1 MGASAAAPG
10 RKESRDPRVE
20 AIRRFNRF
28 YTQRIGV
35 LVGGAGFAREGLLH
49 SPFSLTEAR
58 VLYELAHRAGP
69 AAADLCRDLAL
80 DPGYSSRILRRL
92 EKLGLVRR
100 MRAADDRR
108 RHILALTERG
118 RTTFAD
124 LDARSAEEISRLIA
138 PLSEADRTRFAETL
152 ATAEALLSAP
162 PRSDPAPR
170 RDSIVLRTHRPGDI
184 GWVVERHG
192 ALYASEYGWD
202 VRFEG
207 LVAKIAGAFLEEN
220 DPRAERAFIAERAGK
235 RVGSVFLVRGSKRVA
250 RLRLLLVEPEARGL
264 GLGKRLVEECIRFAR
279 ESGYRK
285 IVLWTQRNLLAARAI
300 YRATGFRKTG
310 EERHESF
317 GAKLVAET
325 WELDLFRASR
335 RAGRAIRA
343 RKS

>member
-1 MGASAAAPG
+1 
-10 RKESRDPRVE
+10 VE

-35 LVGGAGFAREGLLH
+35 LVGGAGSARDGLLH

-58 VLYELAHRAGP
+58 VLYELAHRDRP
-69 AAADLCRDLAL
+69 AAVDLCRDLAL

-92 EKLGLVRR
+92 EKLGLVHRVP
-100 MRAADDRR
+100 AAEDRR
-108 RHILALTERG
+108 KNILALTERG
-118 RTTFAD
+118 RATFAD

-138 PLSEADRTRFAETL
+138 PLSETDRTGVAEAL
-152 ATAEALLSAP
+152 ATAESLLGATH
-162 PRSDPAPR
+162 RTDRAPR
-170 RDSIVLRTHRPGDI
+170 GDSILLRTHRPGDI

-207 LVAKIAGAFLEEN
+207 LVAKIAGAFLEKN
-220 DPRAERAFIAERAGK
+220 DPRVERAFIVELDGR
-235 RVGSVFLVRGSKRVA
+235 RVGSVFLVRRSKRVA

-264 GLGKRLVEECIRFAR
+264 GLGKRLVEECIQFAR
-279 ESGYRK
+279 ESGYRR
-285 IVLWTQRNLLAARAI
+285 IILWTQRNLLAARAI

-310 EERHESF
+310 EERHQSF

-325 WELDLFRASR
+325 WELTL
-335 RAGRAIRA
+335 
-343 RKS
+343 

>member
-1 MGASAAAPG
+1 L
-10 RKESRDPRVE
+10 R
-20 AIRRFNRF
+20 
-28 YTQRIGV
+28 
-35 LVGGAGFAREGLLH
+35 

-58 VLYELAHRAGP
+58 VLYELAHRDRP
-69 AAADLCRDLAL
+69 AAVDLCRDLAL

-100 MRAADDRR
+100 VPATDDRR
-108 RHILALTERG
+108 RNILALTERG
-118 RTTFAD
+118 RATFAD
-124 LDARSAEEISRLIA
+124 LDARSADEISHLIA
-138 PLSEADRTRFAETL
+138 PLSDADRTGL
-152 ATAEALLSAP
+152 AEALARAESLLGTTRGGP
-162 PRSDPAPR
+162 PGCG
-170 RDSIVLRTHRPGDI
+170 DSIVLRTHRPGDI

-207 LVAKIAGAFLEEN
+207 LVAKIAGAFLEQN
-220 DPRAERAFIAERAGK
+220 DPRVERAFIAERHGK
-235 RVGSVFLVRGSKRVA
+235 RIGSVFLVRGSKRVA

-325 WELDLFRASR
+325 WKVDLVRATR

-343 RKS
+343 PKS

>member
-1 MGASAAAPG
+1 MGASTAARA
-10 RKESRDPRVE
+10 RKEPHDPRVD

-35 LVGGAGFAREGLLH
+35 LVGGAGFARDGRRPKAGAYGEGFLH

-58 VLYELAHRAGP
+58 VLYELAHRHRP
-69 AAADLCRDLAL
+69 AAVDLCRDLGL

-100 MRAADDRR
+100 VPAADDRR
-108 RHILALTERG
+108 RNILALTERG
-118 RTTFAD
+118 RATFAE

-138 PLSEADRTRFAETL
+138 PLSEADRARLAGAL
-152 ATAEALLSAP
+152 ATAESLLGPA
-162 PRSDPAPR
+162 PRSDPTPR
-170 RDSIVLRTHRPGDI
+170 GDSIVLRTHRPGDI

-192 ALYASEYGWD
+192 RLYASEYGWD
-202 VRFEG
+202 ERFEG
-207 LVAKIAGAFLEEN
+207 LVAKIASAFLEKS
-220 DPRAERAFIAERAGK
+220 DPQVETAFIAEQDGR

-285 IVLWTQRNLLAARAI
+285 IVLWTQRNLLAARGL
-300 YRATGFRKTG
+300 YRAAGFRKTG
-310 EERHESF
+310 EQRHESF

-325 WELDLFRASR
+325 WELDL
-335 RAGRAIRA
+335 
-343 RKS
+343 

>member
-1 MGASAAAPG
+1 VPALARTGP
-10 RKESRDPRVE
+10 RDGLVE

-35 LVGGAGFAREGLLH
+35 LVGGAGFLH

-58 VLYELAHRAGP
+58 VLYELAHRDRP
-69 AAADLCRDLAL
+69 AAVDLCRDLSL

-100 MRAADDRR
+100 VPAPDDRR
-108 RHILALTERG
+108 RNMLALTERG
-118 RTTFAD
+118 RATFAD

-138 PLSEADRTRFAETL
+138 PLSEADRTRFADAL
-152 ATAEALLSAP
+152 ARAESLLGT
-162 PRSDPAPR
+162 APR
-170 RDSIVLRTHRPGDI
+170 GEKARRGDSIALRTHRPGDI

-192 ALYASEYGWD
+192 ALYAAEYGWD

-207 LVAKIAGAFLEEN
+207 LVAKIAGAFLEKN
-220 DPRAERAFIAERAGK
+220 DPRVERAFIAELDGR
-235 RVGSVFLVRGSKRVA
+235 RVGSVFLVRGSQRVA

-285 IVLWTQRNLLAARAI
+285 IVLWTQRNLHAARAI
-300 YRATGFRKTG
+300 YRATGFRKRG
-310 EERHESF
+310 EERHHSF

-325 WELDLFRASR
+325 WELDL
-335 RAGRAIRA
+335 
-343 RKS
+343 

>member
-1 MGASAAAPG
+1 MGASAAVPA
-10 RKESRDPRVE
+10 RKGPRDPRVE

-35 LVGGAGFAREGLLH
+35 LGEGLLH

-58 VLYELAHRAGP
+58 VLYELAHRDRP
-69 AAADLCRDLAL
+69 AAVDLCTDLAL

-100 MRAADDRR
+100 LAADDRR

-138 PLSEADRTRFAETL
+138 PLSEPDRARFADALTSAQSL
-152 ATAEALLSAP
+152 LGATFA
-162 PRSDPAPR
+162 SDPASR
-170 RDSIVLRTHRPGDI
+170 ADSIALRAHQPGDI

-207 LVAKIAGAFLEEN
+207 LVAKIAGAFLEKN
-220 DPRAERAFIAERAGK
+220 DPRVERAFIAERDGK
-235 RVGSVFLVRGSKRVA
+235 RIGSVFLVRGSKRVA
-250 RLRLLLVEPEARGL
+250 RLRLLLVEPEARGV
-264 GLGKRLVEECIRFAR
+264 GLGRRLVEECIRFAR

-310 EERHESF
+310 EERHTSF

-325 WELDLFRASR
+325 WEVDLVRASR

-343 RKS
+343 PKS

>member
-35 LVGGAGFAREGLLH
+35 LVGGAGFGRDGLLH

-58 VLYELAHRAGP
+58 VLYELAHRDRP
-69 AAADLCRDLAL
+69 AAVDLCRDLAL

-100 MRAADDRR
+100 VPAADDRR
-108 RHILALTERG
+108 RNILALTDRG
-118 RTTFAD
+118 RATFAD
-124 LDARSAEEISRLIA
+124 LDARSADEISQLIA
-138 PLSEADRTRFAETL
+138 PLSDADRTGLAEAL
-152 ATAEALLSAP
+152 ATAESLLGTTR
-162 PRSDPAPR
+162 RSGPAA
-170 RDSIVLRTHRPGDI
+170 RDSIVLRSHRPGDI

-192 ALYASEYGWD
+192 ALYAGEYGWD

-207 LVAKIAGAFLEEN
+207 LVAKIAGAFLEQN
-220 DPRAERAFIAERAGK
+220 DPRVERAFIAERDGK
-235 RVGSVFLVRGSKRVA
+235 RLGSVFLVRGSKRVA

-264 GLGKRLVEECIRFAR
+264 GLGRRLVEQCIRFAG

-317 GAKLVAET
+317 GAKLVGET
-325 WELDLFRASR
+325 WELEL
-335 RAGRAIRA
+335 
-343 RKS
+343 